1 MTNKYPVIRNPTY
14 DFSGQ
19 SYANSYP
26 NLHKYPATMIPQIG
40 IELFKELNLSG
51 GKLLDPYCGS
61 GSSFT
66 VGLDRG
72 LEEMSGFDLNPLAIL
87 ICKAKFT
94 KISLPL
100 LHDIPSK
107 LKQAV
112 GNIQSHRGK
121 VEQVNPPDFYHL
133 DFWFSKA
140 VIQQLAVLRHCIDQL
155 VTLPS
160 IKNFLRIP
168 FSETV
173 RECSYTRNN
182 EFKLYRMKAEKL
194 LTFQPEVL
202 ELFWEKLTQAV
213 KIYETYYYPKL
224 TTAKITLSHQ
234 FRPKYNYYDVVLTS
248 PPYGDSKTT
257 VAYGQFSLLSN
268 EWLGIK
274 EARQIDKM
282 LMGGQRV
289 NTLYHQSLIKDYL
302 LEISKQSEKR
312 ALEVSAF
319 YFDLAQ
325 SIQRVAKSI
334 KIGGKIIYVVGN
346 RRVKNIQLPTDQ
358 FIAEQFENN
367 GFKHLFTY
375 ERLLGNKAMPLLNSP
390 TNQKGER
397 NSTMTQ
403 EFIVV
408 GEKLK

>member
-1 MTNKYPVIRNPTY
+1 MTNKYPVIRNCHY

-72 LEEMSGFDLNPLAIL
+72 LEEMYGFDLNPLAIL

-94 KISLPL
+94 KVP
-100 LHDIPSK
+100 IPRLYEANQK
-107 LKQAV
+107 LRKAV
-112 GNIQSHRGK
+112 ANLQGNQGK
-121 VEQVNPPDFYHL
+121 VEQIKRPDFYHI
-133 DFWFSKA
+133 DFWFSKQ
-140 VIQQLAVLRHCIDQL
+140 VTQQLAILRHCIERLDTSL
-155 VTLPS
+155 R
-160 IKNFLRIP
+160 IKDFLRVP

-182 EFKLYRMKAEKL
+182 EFKLYRMAATEL
-194 LTFQPEVL
+194 LAFQPDVL
-202 ELFWEKLTQAV
+202 GLFWEKLNQAV

-224 TTAKITLSHQ
+224 EGTKITLSRQ
-234 FRPKYNYYDVVLTS
+234 FRPKFNYYDVVLTS

-274 EARQIDKM
+274 EARQIDQM

-289 NTLYHQSLIKDYL
+289 KTLYSHSLIQDYL
-302 LEISKQSEKR
+302 LEISKQSEQR
-312 ALEVSAF
+312 AMEVSSF

-325 SIQRVAKSI
+325 SIQTVAQHI
-334 KIGGKIIYVVGN
+334 KIGGKAIYVVGN

-358 FIAEQFENN
+358 FIAEQFEENE
-367 GFKHLFTY
+367 FKHLFTY
-375 ERLLGNKAMPLLNSP
+375 ERLLGNKAMPLRNSP
-390 TNQKGER
+390 TNQKGESNR
-397 NSTMTQ
+397 TMTQ

-408 GEKLK
+408 CERSK

>member
-1 MTNKYPVIRNPTY
+1 MLNKYPVIRNPTY

-19 SYANSYP
+19 SYATSYP

-40 IELFKELNLSG
+40 IGLFKELNLSG

-72 LEEMSGFDLNPLAIL
+72 LEEMDGFDLNPLAIL

-94 KISLPL
+94 KIPIPL
-100 LHDIPSK
+100 LHEVQPQ
-107 LKQAV
+107 LQTAV
-112 GNIQSHRGK
+112 ANIQSHGDK
-121 VEQVNPPDFYHL
+121 VETPDFYNI

-140 VIQQLAVLRHCIDQL
+140 VTQQLAVLRHGIDQL
-155 VTLPS
+155 ATLPS
-160 IKNFLRIP
+160 IKNFLQVP

-182 EFKLYRMKAEKL
+182 EFKLYRLKAEEL
-194 LTFQPEVL
+194 LTFQPDVL
-202 ELFWEKLTQAV
+202 GLFWKKLSQAV

-234 FRPKYNYYDVVLTS
+234 FRPKSNYYDVVLTS

-274 EARQIDKM
+274 EARQIDKL

-289 NTLYHQSLIKDYL
+289 KTLYSQSLIQDYL
-302 LEISKQSEKR
+302 LEIAKQSEKR

-325 SIQRVAKSI
+325 SIQQVAQSI

-358 FIAEQFENN
+358 FIAEQFEKN

-403 EFIVV
+403 EFIIV

>member
-1 MTNKYPVIRNPTY
+1 MANKYPIIRNCHY

-40 IELFKELNLSG
+40 IQLFKELNLTR

-72 LEEMSGFDLNPLAIL
+72 LEEMYGFDLNPLAIL

-94 KISLPL
+94 KIPIPL
-100 LHDIPSK
+100 LHEAQQQ
-107 LKQAV
+107 LQTTVA
-112 GNIQSHRGK
+112 NIRSHRSQ
-121 VEQVNPPDFYHL
+121 VEQVSQPDFYNI

-140 VIQQLAVLRHCIDQL
+140 VTQQLATLRHCIDHL
-155 VTLPS
+155 AILPS
-160 IKNFLRIP
+160 VKNFLQIP

-182 EFKLYRMKAEKL
+182 EFKLYRMKAENL
-194 LTFQPEVL
+194 QTFQPDVL
-202 ELFWEKLTQAV
+202 GLFWDKLSQAI

-224 TTAKITLSHQ
+224 TTAKIILSQQ
-234 FRPKYNYYDVVLTS
+234 FRAEYNYYDVVLTS

-274 EARQIDKM
+274 EARQIDKR
-282 LMGGQRV
+282 LMGGQKV

-334 KIGGKIIYVVGN
+334 KTGGKIIYIVGN

-358 FIAEQFENN
+358 FIAEQFEEHS
-367 GFKHLFTY
+367 FKHLFTY

-403 EFIVV
+403 EFIIVC
-408 GEKLK
+408 EKLK